1 MESPEGDT
9 LPRPPP
15 DAGDKGLRGGA
26 AQERPTALPREGAGK
41 GGTEGGDAEVE
52 NARRASPRA
61 GTEDTGMHHR
71 VVRRY
76 IQMEPDTTATLWWG
90 LLHQCGV
97 SSKDQ
102 NRSTTG
108 SSNSSSG
115 YLPKEI
121 QNTDSK
127 SSMHPR
133 SL

>member
-90 LLHQCGV
+90 LLHSPVSQERQGV
-97 SSKDQ
+97 EGWALPTLDFQ
-102 NRSTTG
+102 QG
-108 SSNSSSG
+108 SEVRVSRM
-115 YLPKEI
+115 
-121 QNTDSK
+121 TD
-127 SSMHPR
+127 HPR
-133 SL
+133 TQGP